1 MKPRDMKKQ
10 RLEKE
15 ISSWEERVF
24 YPDEKFKENTPA
36 DLEKLK
42 HLIRSSKEEFVFIS
56 AETEGVVYK
65 IGRFFIENGVS
76 NTYITFQDGEIIE
89 PYIDGEAKDS
99 EMRALLERYLK
110 IIQKEIKSKWVFIS
124 LLNFGWSKKTALYF
138 VNELKVRGAV
148 GVVMYSNP
156 DVPDNLPQVLVE
168 ETNSKIYQFPQPL
181 YKKKIRK
188 LKEDNY

>member
-110 IIQKEIKSKWVFIS
+110 IIQKEIKSKWVFIP

-168 ETNSKIYQFPQPL
+168 ETNSKIHQFPQQL

>member
-89 PYIDGEAKDS
+89 PYIDGEAKDN

-110 IIQKEIKSKWVFIS
+110 IIQKEIKSKWVFIP

-168 ETNSKIYQFPQPL
+168 ETNSKIHQFPQPL

>member
-1 MKPRDMKKQ
+1 MKPKDMKKQ

-42 HLIRSSKEEFVFIS
+42 SLIRSSKEEFIFIS

-110 IIQKEIKSKWVFIS
+110 IIQKEIKSKWVFIP

-168 ETNSKIYQFPQPL
+168 ETNSKIYQFPQSL

>member
-110 IIQKEIKSKWVFIS
+110 IIQKEIKSKWVFIP

-168 ETNSKIYQFPQPL
+168 ETNSKIHQFPQPL

>member
-110 IIQKEIKSKWVFIS
+110 IIQKEIKSKWVFIP

-168 ETNSKIYQFPQPL
+168 ETNSKIHQFPQSL